1 MNRLKDNRGETLI
14 ESLVSLLILTMTF
27 AFLAVASTTAA
38 RLNAKVRDTDVSFR
52 YAAEST
58 DNARIELQGSVS
70 LDGIKSGL
78 QTVTLYENNGYLY
91 YDGGRGYEQ
100 TEKQPGHDLYGAAVR
115 RADFDD
121 VHRAGAG
128 GRQSGADNLP
138 GEYGGVG
145 GTGPLLHADNSHQ

>member
-58 DNARIELQGSVS
+58 DNATRVELQGSVS

-91 YDGGRGYEQ
+91 YDGG
-100 TEKQPGHDLYGAAVR
+100 PGI
-115 RADFDD
+115 
-121 VHRAGAG
+121 
-128 GRQSGADNLP
+128 
-138 GEYGGVG
+138 
-145 GTGPLLHADNSHQ
+145 

>member
-52 YAAEST
+52 YAVKST
-58 DNARIELQGSVS
+58 DNARVELQGSVS

-91 YDGGRGYEQ
+91 YDGG
-100 TEKQPGHDLYGAAVR
+100 PG
-115 RADFDD
+115 
-121 VHRAGAG
+121 
-128 GRQSGADNLP
+128 
-138 GEYGGVG
+138 
-145 GTGPLLHADNSHQ
+145 T

>member
-52 YAAEST
+52 YAGEST
-58 DNARIELQGSVS
+58 DNARVELQGSVS

-91 YDGGRGYEQ
+91 YDGG
-100 TEKQPGHDLYGAAVR
+100 PGI
-115 RADFDD
+115 
-121 VHRAGAG
+121 
-128 GRQSGADNLP
+128 
-138 GEYGGVG
+138 
-145 GTGPLLHADNSHQ
+145 

>member
-52 YAAEST
+52 YAEEST
-58 DNARIELQGSVS
+58 DNARVELQGSVS

-91 YDGGRGYEQ
+91 YDGG
-100 TEKQPGHDLYGAAVR
+100 PG
-115 RADFDD
+115 
-121 VHRAGAG
+121 
-128 GRQSGADNLP
+128 
-138 GEYGGVG
+138 
-145 GTGPLLHADNSHQ
+145 T

>member
-14 ESLVSLLILTMTF
+14 ESLVSLLSLTMTF

-52 YAAEST
+52 YAEEST
-58 DNARIELQGSVS
+58 DNARVELQGSVS

-91 YDGGRGYEQ
+91 YDGG
-100 TEKQPGHDLYGAAVR
+100 PGI
-115 RADFDD
+115 
-121 VHRAGAG
+121 
-128 GRQSGADNLP
+128 
-138 GEYGGVG
+138 
-145 GTGPLLHADNSHQ
+145 

>member
-14 ESLVSLLILTMTF
+14 ESLVSLVILTMTF

-52 YAAEST
+52 YAEEST
-58 DNARIELQGSVS
+58 DNARVELQGSVS

-91 YDGGRGYEQ
+91 YDGG
-100 TEKQPGHDLYGAAVR
+100 PGI
-115 RADFDD
+115 
-121 VHRAGAG
+121 
-128 GRQSGADNLP
+128 
-138 GEYGGVG
+138 
-145 GTGPLLHADNSHQ
+145 

>member
-27 AFLAVASTTAA
+27 AFLTVASTTAA

-52 YAAEST
+52 YAEEST
-58 DNARIELQGSVS
+58 DNARVELQGSVS

-91 YDGGRGYEQ
+91 YDGG
-100 TEKQPGHDLYGAAVR
+100 PGI
-115 RADFDD
+115 
-121 VHRAGAG
+121 
-128 GRQSGADNLP
+128 
-138 GEYGGVG
+138 
-145 GTGPLLHADNSHQ
+145 

>member
-38 RLNAKVRDTDVSFR
+38 RLNAQVRDTDVSFR

-58 DNARIELQGSVS
+58 DNARVELQGSVS

-91 YDGGRGYEQ
+91 YDGG
-100 TEKQPGHDLYGAAVR
+100 PGI
-115 RADFDD
+115 
-121 VHRAGAG
+121 
-128 GRQSGADNLP
+128 
-138 GEYGGVG
+138 
-145 GTGPLLHADNSHQ
+145 

>member
-52 YAAEST
+52 YAEEST
-58 DNARIELQGSVS
+58 DNAKVELQGSVS

-91 YDGGRGYEQ
+91 YDGG
-100 TEKQPGHDLYGAAVR
+100 PG
-115 RADFDD
+115 
-121 VHRAGAG
+121 
-128 GRQSGADNLP
+128 
-138 GEYGGVG
+138 
-145 GTGPLLHADNSHQ
+145 T

>member
-1 MNRLKDNRGETLI
+1 MNRLKDNRGKTLI

-52 YAAEST
+52 YAEEST
-58 DNARIELQGSVS
+58 DNARVELQGSVS

-91 YDGGRGYEQ
+91 YDGG
-100 TEKQPGHDLYGAAVR
+100 PGI
-115 RADFDD
+115 
-121 VHRAGAG
+121 
-128 GRQSGADNLP
+128 
-138 GEYGGVG
+138 
-145 GTGPLLHADNSHQ
+145 

>member
-52 YAAEST
+52 YAEEST
-58 DNARIELQGSVS
+58 DDARVELQGSAS

-91 YDGGRGYEQ
+91 YDGG
-100 TEKQPGHDLYGAAVR
+100 PGI
-115 RADFDD
+115 
-121 VHRAGAG
+121 
-128 GRQSGADNLP
+128 
-138 GEYGGVG
+138 
-145 GTGPLLHADNSHQ
+145 

>member
-52 YAAEST
+52 YAEEST
-58 DNARIELQGSVS
+58 DNARVELQGSVS

-91 YDGGRGYEQ
+91 YDGGRGYE
-100 TEKQPGHDLYGAAVR
+100 
-115 RADFDD
+115 
-121 VHRAGAG
+121 
-128 GRQSGADNLP
+128 
-138 GEYGGVG
+138 
-145 GTGPLLHADNSHQ
+145 

>member
-14 ESLVSLLILTMTF
+14 ESLVSLLILTMPF
-27 AFLAVASTTAA
+27 AFLAVASPTAA

-58 DNARIELQGSVS
+58 YNARVELQGSVS

-91 YDGGRGYEQ
+91 YDGG
-100 TEKQPGHDLYGAAVR
+100 PGI
-115 RADFDD
+115 
-121 VHRAGAG
+121 
-128 GRQSGADNLP
+128 
-138 GEYGGVG
+138 
-145 GTGPLLHADNSHQ
+145 

>member
-52 YAAEST
+52 YAEEST
-58 DNARIELQGSVS
+58 DNARVELQGSVS

-91 YDGGRGYEQ
+91 YDGG
-100 TEKQPGHDLYGAAVR
+100 PGI
-115 RADFDD
+115 
-121 VHRAGAG
+121 
-128 GRQSGADNLP
+128 
-138 GEYGGVG
+138 
-145 GTGPLLHADNSHQ
+145 

>member
-14 ESLVSLLILTMTF
+14 ESLVSWLILTMTF

-52 YAAEST
+52 YAAGST
-58 DNARIELQGSVS
+58 DNARVELQGSVS

-91 YDGGRGYEQ
+91 YDGG
-100 TEKQPGHDLYGAAVR
+100 PGI
-115 RADFDD
+115 
-121 VHRAGAG
+121 
-128 GRQSGADNLP
+128 
-138 GEYGGVG
+138 
-145 GTGPLLHADNSHQ
+145 

>member
-52 YAAEST
+52 YAEEST
-58 DNARIELQGSVS
+58 DNARVELQGSVS

-91 YDGGRGYEQ
+91 YDGG
-100 TEKQPGHDLYGAAVR
+100 PGIW
-115 RADFDD
+115 AD
-121 VHRAGAG
+121 
-128 GRQSGADNLP
+128 
-138 GEYGGVG
+138 
-145 GTGPLLHADNSHQ
+145 

>member
-58 DNARIELQGSVS
+58 DNARVELQGSGS

-91 YDGGRGYEQ
+91 YDGG
-100 TEKQPGHDLYGAAVR
+100 PGI
-115 RADFDD
+115 
-121 VHRAGAG
+121 
-128 GRQSGADNLP
+128 
-138 GEYGGVG
+138 
-145 GTGPLLHADNSHQ
+145 

>member
-27 AFLAVASTTAA
+27 AFLAVASTPAA

-58 DNARIELQGSVS
+58 DNARVELQGSVS

-91 YDGGRGYEQ
+91 YDGG
-100 TEKQPGHDLYGAAVR
+100 PGI
-115 RADFDD
+115 
-121 VHRAGAG
+121 
-128 GRQSGADNLP
+128 
-138 GEYGGVG
+138 
-145 GTGPLLHADNSHQ
+145 

>member
-14 ESLVSLLILTMTF
+14 ESLVSLQILTMTF

-91 YDGGRGYEQ
+91 YDGG
-100 TEKQPGHDLYGAAVR
+100 PGI
-115 RADFDD
+115 
-121 VHRAGAG
+121 
-128 GRQSGADNLP
+128 
-138 GEYGGVG
+138 
-145 GTGPLLHADNSHQ
+145 

>member
-14 ESLVSLLILTMTF
+14 ESLVSLRILSMTI
-27 AFLAVASTTAA
+27 AFLAGASTTAA

-91 YDGGRGYEQ
+91 YDGG
-100 TEKQPGHDLYGAAVR
+100 PGI
-115 RADFDD
+115 
-121 VHRAGAG
+121 
-128 GRQSGADNLP
+128 
-138 GEYGGVG
+138 
-145 GTGPLLHADNSHQ
+145 

>member
-52 YAAEST
+52 YVAEST
-58 DNARIELQGSVS
+58 DNARVELQGSVS

-91 YDGGRGYEQ
+91 YDGG
-100 TEKQPGHDLYGAAVR
+100 PGI
-115 RADFDD
+115 
-121 VHRAGAG
+121 
-128 GRQSGADNLP
+128 
-138 GEYGGVG
+138 
-145 GTGPLLHADNSHQ
+145 

>member
-38 RLNAKVRDTDVSFR
+38 RYSLRCSVSSSMRWTFSVLGGSSR
-52 YAAEST
+52 ST
-58 DNARIELQGSVS
+58 SVS

-91 YDGGRGYEQ
+91 YDGG
-100 TEKQPGHDLYGAAVR
+100 PGI
-115 RADFDD
+115 
-121 VHRAGAG
+121 
-128 GRQSGADNLP
+128 
-138 GEYGGVG
+138 
-145 GTGPLLHADNSHQ
+145 

>member
-52 YAAEST
+52 YAEEST
-58 DNARIELQGSVS
+58 DNARVELQGSVS

-78 QTVTLYENNGYLY
+78 QNVTLYENNGYLY
-91 YDGGRGYEQ
+91 YDGG
-100 TEKQPGHDLYGAAVR
+100 PGI
-115 RADFDD
+115 
-121 VHRAGAG
+121 
-128 GRQSGADNLP
+128 
-138 GEYGGVG
+138 
-145 GTGPLLHADNSHQ
+145 

>member
-38 RLNAKVRDTDVSFR
+38 RHNANGPETDVKLR
-52 YAAEST
+52 YEAEST
-58 DNARIELQGSVS
+58 DNARVELQGSVS

-91 YDGGRGYEQ
+91 YDGG
-100 TEKQPGHDLYGAAVR
+100 PGI
-115 RADFDD
+115 
-121 VHRAGAG
+121 
-128 GRQSGADNLP
+128 
-138 GEYGGVG
+138 
-145 GTGPLLHADNSHQ
+145 

>member
-78 QTVTLYENNGYLY
+78 QTVTLYENNG
-91 YDGGRGYEQ
+91 
-100 TEKQPGHDLYGAAVR
+100 DL
-115 RADFDD
+115 
-121 VHRAGAG
+121 
-128 GRQSGADNLP
+128 
-138 GEYGGVG
+138 
-145 GTGPLLHADNSHQ
+145 

>member
-58 DNARIELQGSVS
+58 DNARVELQGSVS

-78 QTVTLYENNGYLY
+78 PTVTLYENNGYLY
-91 YDGGRGYEQ
+91 YDGG
-100 TEKQPGHDLYGAAVR
+100 PGI
-115 RADFDD
+115 
-121 VHRAGAG
+121 
-128 GRQSGADNLP
+128 
-138 GEYGGVG
+138 
-145 GTGPLLHADNSHQ
+145 

>member
-38 RLNAKVRDTDVSFR
+38 RLNAKVRDTD
-52 YAAEST
+52 
-58 DNARIELQGSVS
+58 NARVELQGSVS

-91 YDGGRGYEQ
+91 YDGG
-100 TEKQPGHDLYGAAVR
+100 PGI
-115 RADFDD
+115 
-121 VHRAGAG
+121 
-128 GRQSGADNLP
+128 
-138 GEYGGVG
+138 
-145 GTGPLLHADNSHQ
+145 

>member
-58 DNARIELQGSVS
+58 DKARVELQGSVS

-91 YDGGRGYEQ
+91 YDGG
-100 TEKQPGHDLYGAAVR
+100 PGI
-115 RADFDD
+115 
-121 VHRAGAG
+121 
-128 GRQSGADNLP
+128 
-138 GEYGGVG
+138 
-145 GTGPLLHADNSHQ
+145 

>member
-58 DNARIELQGSVS
+58 DNARVELQGSVS

-91 YDGGRGYEQ
+91 YDGG
-100 TEKQPGHDLYGAAVR
+100 
-115 RADFDD
+115 
-121 VHRAGAG
+121 AG
-128 GRQSGADNLP
+128 
-138 GEYGGVG
+138 
-145 GTGPLLHADNSHQ
+145 T

>member
-27 AFLAVASTTAA
+27 AFRAVASTTAA

-91 YDGGRGYEQ
+91 YDGG
-100 TEKQPGHDLYGAAVR
+100 PGI
-115 RADFDD
+115 
-121 VHRAGAG
+121 
-128 GRQSGADNLP
+128 
-138 GEYGGVG
+138 
-145 GTGPLLHADNSHQ
+145 

>member
-58 DNARIELQGSVS
+58 DNARVELQGSVS

-78 QTVTLYENNGYLY
+78 QTVALYENNGYLY
-91 YDGGRGYEQ
+91 YDGG
-100 TEKQPGHDLYGAAVR
+100 PGI
-115 RADFDD
+115 
-121 VHRAGAG
+121 
-128 GRQSGADNLP
+128 
-138 GEYGGVG
+138 
-145 GTGPLLHADNSHQ
+145 

>member
-52 YAAEST
+52 YAEEST
-58 DNARIELQGSVS
+58 DDARVELQGSVS

-91 YDGGRGYEQ
+91 YDGG
-100 TEKQPGHDLYGAAVR
+100 PGI
-115 RADFDD
+115 
-121 VHRAGAG
+121 
-128 GRQSGADNLP
+128 
-138 GEYGGVG
+138 
-145 GTGPLLHADNSHQ
+145 